1 MDKQKIGNRGEQ
13 IAASYL
19 QAEGYTLV
27 ARNWRCQFG
36 EIDLIMQQNGMLVF
50 VEVRTRRA
58 QKLQTGEELAFASIT
73 PRKRQRLIKSVHGYL
88 NKNDLEDIVWRVD
101 VVAVVLIYD
110 SDRHHVQHVEDAL
123 GW

>member
-1 MDKQKIGNRGEQ
+1 
-13 IAASYL
+13 
-19 QAEGYTLV
+19 
-27 ARNWRCQFG
+27 
-36 EIDLIMQQNGMLVF
+36 
-50 VEVRTRRA
+50 VRTRRA